1 MNAFPCFIR
10 VRLLMAHSSYPRFS
24 AIFAPFPEIKSAKFG
39 FFCIF
44 IGFHLQIP
52 LLSRIMKQDNIGV
65 VGRAA

>member
-10 VRLLMAHSSYPRFS
+10 VRLLIAHFLHPCNICPISRNKVGK
-24 AIFAPFPEIKSAKFG
+24 IR

-52 LLSRIMKQDNIGV
+52 LLSRIMKQDYIGV